1 VKEALSDFFPAKRE
15 DTEAAEEAAEV
26 EELEVKQRR
35 YSNSLKRE
43 THKKQINDRRRSSW
57 LRGTDSDTD
66 SDPDSADEQAPN
78 STGAQRML
86 GKEGGTVGD
95 DGVYAELIEN
105 ITEKV
110 KHERV

>member
-35 YSNSLKRE
+35 YSNSRKRE
-43 THKKQINDRRRSSW
+43 SHKNQINDRRRSSW

-95 DGVYAELIEN
+95 NSVSPELLKN

-110 KHERV
+110 KQEGV